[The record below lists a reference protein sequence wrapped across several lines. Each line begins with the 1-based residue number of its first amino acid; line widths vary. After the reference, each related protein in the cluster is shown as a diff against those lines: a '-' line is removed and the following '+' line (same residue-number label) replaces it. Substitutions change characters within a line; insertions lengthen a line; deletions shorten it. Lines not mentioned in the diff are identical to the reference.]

1 MPNKS
6 VYLFLLET
14 FMWLPITFFIW
25 YYLAT
30 PLTAPIALL
39 VHVILT
45 QFLPIWVEGV
55 EQHGH
60 LLEVI
65 TSITPTLNIAVP
77 AGMEAIFTFEVN
89 PLIYGYGLPFF
100 MALTFAAPNTVSRKL
115 RQIGLAWLLILL
127 PVQAFC
133 VLALILKTLVFHTEP
148 SISLQIVSS
157 RWSREAIALAF
168 QFGSLILPPVTPLL
182 IWMFFNQAYLQVL
195 APQLAS
201 NSVSQKQKQ
210 A

>member
-30 PLTAPIALL
+30 PLTAPVALL

-65 TSITPTLNIAVP
+65 TSIIGTAKKRGLNP
-77 AGMEAIFTFEVN
+77 FEVIN
-89 PLIYGYGLPFF
+89 
-100 MALTFAAPNTVSRKL
+100 S
-115 RQIGLAWLLILL
+115 
-127 PVQAFC
+127 
-133 VLALILKTLVFHTEP
+133 
-148 SISLQIVSS
+148 SL
-157 RWSREAIALAF
+157 
-168 QFGSLILPPVTPLL
+168 
-182 IWMFFNQAYLQVL
+182 
-195 APQLAS
+195 
-201 NSVSQKQKQ
+201 
-210 A
+210 

>member
-6 VYLFLLET
+6 VYIFLAET
-14 FMWLPITFFIW
+14 FLWLPITFFIW

-30 PLTAPIALL
+30 PLTAPLALL
-39 VHVILT
+39 VHALLT
-45 QFLPIWVEGV
+45 SFMPTWIEGV

-77 AGMEAIFTFEVN
+77 AGVEAIFTFEVN

-100 MALTFAAPNTVSRKL
+100 MALTFAAPNRLSRKL

-133 VLALILKTLVFHTEP
+133 VIALILKTLVFHTEP
-148 SISLQIVSS
+148 SLSFQIVIS
-157 RWSREAIALAF
+157 RLK
-168 QFGSLILPPVTPLL
+168 
-182 IWMFFNQAYLQVL
+182 FFFKKL
-195 APQLAS
+195 
-201 NSVSQKQKQ
+201 
-210 A
+210 